1 MVLLQ
6 NQIQDLLCE
15 RNHQPAKK
23 GQEAG
28 AALGRV
34 MGLQAHADLHH
45 APAQQDHAN
54 GLDGGK
60 HKGGKIVDRRQWV
73 IACGQ
78 SGRADGAAQQERCHC
93 AEIAV
98 FCSAGL
104 HLGVQ
109 LFVLHVWVPP

>member
-1 MVLLQ
+1 
-6 NQIQDLLCE
+6 
-15 RNHQPAKK
+15 
-23 GQEAG
+23 
-28 AALGRV
+28 
-34 MGLQAHADLHH
+34 MGLQTHANLHH

-54 GLDGGK
+54 GFDDCK
-60 HKGGKIVDRRQWV
+60 YKGGKVVDGCQGI

-104 HLGVQ
+104 HLEVT
-109 LFVLHVWVPP
+109 PKS